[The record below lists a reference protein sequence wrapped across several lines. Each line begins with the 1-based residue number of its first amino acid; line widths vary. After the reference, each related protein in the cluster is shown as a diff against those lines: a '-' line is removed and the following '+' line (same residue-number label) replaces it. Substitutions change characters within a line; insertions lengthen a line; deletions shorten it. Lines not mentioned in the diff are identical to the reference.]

1 MATDAVTW
9 FAYGTYAVTGFK
21 VSKDSVMGYSVLTD
35 AHFLLNTFTWYLI
48 VLWFI
53 HGRIFYTL

>member
-1 MATDAVTW
+1 MALIPVATDAVTL

-48 VLWFI
+48 VL
-53 HGRIFYTL
+53 